1 MNKPMTFA
9 SYRPGENEPAVIL
22 TEAQVAKTFLT
33 NEDYDE
39 IDERLDELEE
49 NGGGGGG
56 GGGVAFET
64 DETLILENGILSVNT
79 TNDMEQ
85 DNTRPIT
92 SAGVFAA
99 VGNIEILLK
108 TI

>member
-49 NGGGGGG
+49 NGGGNSEPGADGFSPIAKVTQTAN
-56 GGGVAFET
+56 GVDISIT
-64 DETLILENGILSVNT
+64 DKNGTTTASV
-79 TNDMEQ
+79 TNGKDG
-85 DNTRPIT
+85 I
-92 SAGVFAA
+92 GVER
-99 VGNIEILLK
+99 ISIKEI
-108 TI
+108 